1 VESVPSPAADA
12 GRGGT
17 GRPAVTVPPR
27 LVMQGITKSFGD
39 VSVLRGVDLELAPGE
54 IHGLVGQNGAG
65 KSTLMRILAGAYAGY
80 GGSVEI
86 DGAPVR
92 LGSPREAARH
102 GVAVIYQEFSLV
114 PQLSVADNIML
125 GAEPGK
131 VTFRGKAVRQAAANL
146 LETVGLTDGIPLDAE
161 VGTLS
166 AAVRQRVEIAKALTR
181 NASVLVLDEPTARLA
196 GPDREQLFTLM
207 RRIAAAGTTLIF
219 ISHFLDEILD
229 VTTRLTVLRDG
240 GVVESGDT
248 SRFDAVSLS
257 TAMLGRQLIAAGT
270 AAAKTA
276 AAPRPDS
283 PVLLSATGVT
293 GGRQVRDVSLAI
305 HAGEVV
311 GVAGL
316 VGSGRST
323 LAQIMVGAMPLREG
337 ALELRGKPMRLRSPR
352 AALRA
357 GIALVPEDRRVQGLV
372 GTSPASENVTL
383 MTLAASRRSNDAGDG
398 SGTPGGIAGRFGVV
412 GRRGLRRMA
421 REAIAEFEVRP
432 PDAELSASAFSG
444 GNQQKLVLAR
454 AVLARPDV
462 LIVDQ
467 PTAGVDVGTKAQIHK
482 IIRDLAESGKGVLVI
497 SDDIDELLALS
508 DRLMVMRS
516 GAIVTEYSRDAATH
530 DKLVG
535 TMSTGTAA

>member
-1 VESVPSPAADA
+1 
-12 GRGGT
+12 
-17 GRPAVTVPPR
+17 
-27 LVMQGITKSFGD
+27 
-39 VSVLRGVDLELAPGE
+39 
-54 IHGLVGQNGAG
+54 
-65 KSTLMRILAGAYAGY
+65 
-80 GGSVEI
+80 
-86 DGAPVR
+86 
-92 LGSPREAARH
+92 
-102 GVAVIYQEFSLV
+102 
-114 PQLSVADNIML
+114 
-125 GAEPGK
+125 
-131 VTFRGKAVRQAAANL
+131 
-146 LETVGLTDGIPLDAE
+146 
-161 VGTLS
+161 
-166 AAVRQRVEIAKALTR
+166 
-181 NASVLVLDEPTARLA
+181 
-196 GPDREQLFTLM
+196 
-207 RRIAAAGTTLIF
+207 
-219 ISHFLDEILD
+219 
-229 VTTRLTVLRDG
+229 
-240 GVVESGDT
+240 
-248 SRFDAVSLS
+248 
-257 TAMLGRQLIAAGT
+257 
-270 AAAKTA
+270 
-276 AAPRPDS
+276 
-283 PVLLSATGVT
+283 VT

-323 LAQIMVGAMPLREG
+323 LAQIMVGAMPIQEG
-337 ALELRGKPMRLRSPR
+337 ALELRGKPIRLRSPR

-383 MTLAASRRSNDAGDG
+383 MTLAASRRSHDAGVA
-398 SGTPGGIAGRFGVV
+398 SGKPGEIGGRFGIV

-432 PDAELSASAFSG
+432 PDAELSATAFSG

-516 GAIVTEYSRDAATH
+516 GAIVTEYSRDVATH

-535 TMSTGTAA
+535 AMSTGTAA